1 MPQPEAGQFKL
12 RPFSLRRNPIHI
24 NLAMLA
30 LLVVTVLI
38 PVWRAGV
45 AHEIRNPLNFMKNFA
60 AASDDLLEE
69 LTQTLDELT
78 DQLDPEQ
85 RQLLAEISHHLND
98 NMTRIQ
104 SNGER
109 VDRIVDDMIKIG
121 RGGGRPQHVDITELL
136 TKQTQLAYQNAR
148 ARSPVQPADHHGFR
162 PGSRF
167 GADVFPRTWHAFSPT
182 SWAIHATRPPTG
194 FGSARKPA
202 TIPTYPRCTSRRS
215 GRPMPSRSGYETT
228 ERVFPPASSRG
239 SSTRS
244 STTNETDRGT
254 GLGLSIS
261 HDIIR
266 QHGGSIT
273 PTSRAG
279 SYTEM
284 IIAIPAT
291 GAQLAAS
298 A

>member
-148 ARSPVQPADHHGFR
+148 ARDRRFNLRITTDFDPEVGSVPMCSRGHGTRFR
-162 PGSRF
+162 QHRGQFMPRDRRQASAVRGSRRRF
-167 GADVFPRTWHAFSPT
+167 LRTHAAPRDAADGRCHRDPD
-182 SWAIHATRPPTG
+182 TRQRNG
-194 FGSARKPA
+194 
-202 TIPTYPRCTSRRS
+202 YSRR
-215 GRPMPSRSGYETT
+215 RHREDLQP
-228 ERVFPPASSRG
+228 V
-239 SSTRS
+239 
-244 STTNETDRGT
+244 
-254 GLGLSIS
+254 L
-261 HDIIR
+261 HD
-266 QHGGSIT
+266 Q
-273 PTSRAG
+273 
-279 SYTEM
+279 
-284 IIAIPAT
+284 
-291 GAQLAAS
+291 
-298 A
+298 